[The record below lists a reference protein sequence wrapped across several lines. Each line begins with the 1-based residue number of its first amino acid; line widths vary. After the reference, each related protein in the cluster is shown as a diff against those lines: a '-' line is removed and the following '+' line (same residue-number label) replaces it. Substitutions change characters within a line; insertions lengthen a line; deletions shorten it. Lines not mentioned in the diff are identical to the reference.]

1 MLSLIL
7 KIVNLKCRPNDQDDQ
22 VRVIGKNKDD
32 LQNAIAQLR
41 QHDFGIDLQF
51 VNFRSYEKNFRK

>member
-1 MLSLIL
+1 MDKEKAKDVISFIKSSKL
-7 KIVNLKCRPNDQDDQ
+7 KVQGQYQDDQ

-32 LQNAIAQLR
+32 LQSAIAQLR

-51 VNFRSYEKNFRK
+51 VNFRS